1 MEKEIEYQ
9 ALIDKFLR
17 DEAFS
22 KAEQKDWDSWQQ
34 NKAFA
39 ELLSYNHDLMLALK
53 QKGREE
59 LKQELAGLTE
69 LHQKA
74 EGTIRSM
81 RFIWVAVAA
90 AAAICLIWLILP
102 VQQSASPTE
111 LYASYYERFPNV
123 ANPLTRDS
131 GSQTSLKDR
140 AYAKYE
146 QGGYQQAIMLF
157 DSLMLQEPS
166 LTHQFYQG
174 ISAMEQNDWQLART
188 ALEPVRTSDTSRFA
202 KAAQWYIALIALQT
216 DQIEQSKGLLSAIK
230 ADSSHPFTK
239 EATAILEGLD

>member
-9 ALIDKFLR
+9 ALIDKFLLGK
-17 DEAFS
+17 AFS
-22 KAEQKDWDSWQQ
+22 EAEQKDWDSWQQ
-34 NKAFA
+34 DKAFA
-39 ELLSYNHDLMLALK
+39 DLLAHNHDLMVALK
-53 QKGREE
+53 QKGRED
-59 LKQELAGLTE
+59 LKQELAGLSE

-81 RFIWVAVAA
+81 RLMWVAVAA

-131 GSQTSLKDR
+131 GAQTSLKDR

-146 QGGYQQAIMLF
+146 QGGYEQAIALF
-157 DSLMLQEPS
+157 DSLLIQEPS

-174 ISAMEQNDWQLART
+174 ICAMEQNDWQLART

-202 KAAQWYIALIALQT
+202 KAAQWYMALVALQAN
-216 DQIEQSKGLLSAIK
+216 QLEQSKNLLSAIQ
-230 ADSSHPFTK
+230 ADSTHPFTK
-239 EATAILEGLD
+239 EATAILGVLE